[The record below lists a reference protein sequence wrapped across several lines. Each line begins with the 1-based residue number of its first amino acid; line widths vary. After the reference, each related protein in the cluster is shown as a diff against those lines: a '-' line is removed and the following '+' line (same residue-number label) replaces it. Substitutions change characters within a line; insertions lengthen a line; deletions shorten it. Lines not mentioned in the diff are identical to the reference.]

1 MTDLAPRPRSATELV
16 DAAFQIYRRQPTQF
30 IVATG
35 IVYVPWLVI
44 RLALRIGINT
54 TTTSIRDLLF
64 IAAGTVVIYVLV
76 GGVVTRLANDVYL
89 GRPVSVGVAL
99 GQVGARFGALLA
111 AALMRLSLLFLGLLA
126 FVVGIL
132 YPLARYFAV
141 IQAMM
146 LEGRGVEAAF
156 SRSTALSKNL
166 KGHILGTLLLL
177 YIINAAVT
185 VGVAFIIG
193 IFGNQVIDQVV
204 ATVMQILV
212 YPLFGIGET
221 LLYVDARIRNEGYD
235 VELLAAAPHA
245 DPPMDALR

>member
-30 IVATG
+30 IVAAG

-44 RLALRIGINT
+44 RLTLGIGVNMNA
-54 TTTSIRDLLF
+54 TSIRDLLF

-89 GRPVSVGVAL
+89 GRPVSVGDAL
-99 GQVGARFGALLA
+99 RQVGTRFAELLA
-111 AALMRLSLLFLGLLA
+111 AALLRLSVLFLGLLA
-126 FVVGIL
+126 LGVGIL

-146 LEGRGVEAAF
+146 LEGKGVAAAF

-166 KGHILGTLLLL
+166 KGHILGTLILL
-177 YIINAAVT
+177 YIINFAVT
-185 VGVAFIIG
+185 VGVAFVVG

-204 ATVMQILV
+204 ATVMSVFV

-221 LLYVDARIRNEGYD
+221 LLYIDARIRNEGYD
-235 VELLAAAPHA
+235 VELLAAAPPV
-245 DPPMDALR
+245 DPSAGPLL